1 MNLIK
6 KERLPQ
12 LDVYRA
18 LALIGVLHVHASS
31 YAAGVQALA
40 SPFYYVYNFMNIF
53 FKFGTSSFIFLS
65 GFVLFYNYYDRPV
78 TVRLLSR
85 FYGRRVLYIL
95 LPYVIASTAYFV
107 YTKFT
112 LGQLQGIPY
121 NDLWIELRGDLLTG
135 TAYTHLYF
143 VFISIQ
149 FYILFPFLLKLFQS
163 KTVFVKWAIPL
174 GLILQWAF
182 VFYNKYELH
191 LLNKGSYAITYFAY
205 YMMGAYIAINFNR
218 IKSWL
223 MNPWKLLTEGQK
235 VWTITLWIGWLA
247 TAFIHVQLWFYT
259 RTTGEVVDTL
269 WYELIW
275 NIHSMLSA
283 VILLHATF
291 VIYRKFFGKMVAFLT
306 RMGELSFAIY
316 LLHPFI
322 LAQYR
327 RFRYQIAPESLEYLI
342 FIYGGLLVALFV
354 SWGIAQFYFRRVPWS
369 WIFLGNIPRSLTRK
383 SKKVAP
389 TLERSAHESPTRKSV
404 L

>member
-1 MNLIK
+1 MNLIR

-31 YAAGVQALA
+31 YAAGVQAME

-65 GFVLFYNYYDRPV
+65 GFVLFYNYYDRPI

-112 LGQLQGIPY
+112 LGQLKGIPY
-121 NDLWIELRGDLLTG
+121 SDLWIELRGDLLTG

-163 KTVFVKWAIPL
+163 KPVLVKWAIPI

-191 LLNKGSYAITYFAY
+191 FFCYLSSSSLYSRPISPISLSHSTGI
-205 YMMGAYIAINFNR
+205 NR
-218 IKSWL
+218 IS
-223 MNPWKLLTEGQK
+223 
-235 VWTITLWIGWLA
+235 
-247 TAFIHVQLWFYT
+247 Y
-259 RTTGEVVDTL
+259 
-269 WYELIW
+269 
-275 NIHSMLSA
+275 
-283 VILLHATF
+283 
-291 VIYRKFFGKMVAFLT
+291 
-306 RMGELSFAIY
+306 IY
-316 LLHPFI
+316 LWW
-322 LAQYR
+322 
-327 RFRYQIAPESLEYLI
+327 LI
-342 FIYGGLLVALFV
+342 GGIVCE
-354 SWGIAQFYFRRVPWS
+354 
-369 WIFLGNIPRSLTRK
+369 LGNITVLLQK
-383 SKKVAP
+383 SFVVMGIPWKYSTFFNAKIP
-389 TLERSAHESPTRKSV
+389 KGNFHLG
-404 L
+404 